1 MFTFFM
7 CDIRFKTGA
16 LDLGS
21 EQVFYHRATHSS
33 GPEAMYLGVQEVRHE
48 VVLSI
53 YAHNSGCTLLGRSF
67 WKGFSL

>member
-1 MFTFFM
+1 M
-7 CDIRFKTGA
+7 CDIRFRTGV
-16 LDLGS
+16 LDFGS
-21 EQVFYHRATHSS
+21 EWVFYRRATHSS
-33 GPEAMYLGVQEVRHE
+33 GLEAVYLGVQEFRHE